1 MIINSPFIYTVDEA
15 CTISSI
21 KNILRGQ
28 KPVSGFLDLLPAADS
43 DQRSTIRLRH
53 KFRSTIRRKTL

>member
-43 DQRSTIRLRH
+43 DQRSTIRSQH
-53 KFRSTIRRKTL
+53 KFPTCFYRR